1 VSHQQNTPEFE
12 PGFEPG
18 REPGYEAPNATHL
31 ERALSNRHIQLIA
44 IGGAIGTGLF
54 MGSGKTISVAGPA
67 VILVYMIIGFM
78 LYFVMRA
85 MGELLL
91 TRTGYRNFADF
102 AADILGPW
110 AGYFVGWTYWFCWI
124 VTGVA
129 DVIVIASVYVKFWAD
144 SFPVWITA
152 LLVIA
157 VLLALNLPSVRGF
170 GETEFWFALVKI
182 VAISALIVVGLV
194 MIVTGFHH
202 EGATASFANL
212 VNQGGGFFG
221 GGWIGFVGGF
231 QIAVFAFVGIELV
244 GTTAAETKNPERNL
258 PKAVNSIPLRILL
271 FYVGSLVVLMS
282 VVPWT
287 RFSADESPF
296 VMLFSL
302 AGLGAA
308 AHLVNLVVLTSA
320 LSSANSGIYST
331 SRMLYGLATD
341 GDAPRPFS
349 KLSKHK
355 VPQNALFLTA
365 VFLLASVV
373 LLVFGLDQSKGFS
386 VVTTISSLC
395 FMFVWTLI
403 LVCYLV
409 HRRRRPKDHAESKFK
424 MPGGLVMPWVVFAF
438 FAFLLW
444 AFTGDPD
451 TLSGLIATPVWFV
464 LLGIGY
470 LFLRRS
476 RFHQAARA
484 EHRAKVAL
492 EKEEA
497 AGWRAEHAA

>member
-1 VSHQQNTPEFE
+1 MSQQQNTPAFE
-12 PGFEPG
+12 PGQ
-18 REPGYEAPNATHL
+18 EPGYEAADAPKL

-91 TRTGYRNFADF
+91 SKSGYRNFADF

-144 SFPVWITA
+144 SFPVWVTA
-152 LLVIA
+152 LVVIGI
-157 VLLALNLPSVRGF
+157 LLALNLPSVRGF
-170 GETEFWFALVKI
+170 GETEFWFALIKI

-194 MIVTGFHH
+194 MIVTGFEHA
-202 EGATASFANL
+202 GATASFANL
-212 VNQGGGFFG
+212 FNHGGGFFG

-244 GTTAAETKNPERNL
+244 GTAAAETKDPEHNL
-258 PKAVNSIPLRILL
+258 PKAVNAIPVRILL

-331 SRMLYGLATD
+331 SRMLYGLSTD
-341 GDAPRPFS
+341 GDAPRQFG
-349 KLSKHK
+349 KLSKRK
-355 VPQNALFLTA
+355 VPQNALFLSG

-403 LVCYLV
+403 LVSYLV
-409 HRRRRPKDHAESKFK
+409 HRKRRPQAHAESKFK

-438 FAFLLW
+438 FVFLLV
-444 AFTGDPD
+444 AFVFDAD
-451 TLSGLIATPVWFV
+451 TLAGLIATPIWFI

-476 RFHQAARA
+476 RFHAAARA
-484 EHRAKVAL
+484 EHRAIVA
-492 EKEEA
+492 KEHQEA
-497 AGWRAEHAA
+497 AAWRAEHAG

>member
-1 VSHQQNTPEFE
+1 
-12 PGFEPG
+12 
-18 REPGYEAPNATHL
+18 
-31 ERALSNRHIQLIA
+31 
-44 IGGAIGTGLF
+44 
-54 MGSGKTISVAGPA
+54 
-67 VILVYMIIGFM
+67 
-78 LYFVMRA
+78 
-85 MGELLL
+85 
-91 TRTGYRNFADF
+91 
-102 AADILGPW
+102 
-110 AGYFVGWTYWFCWI
+110 
-124 VTGVA
+124 
-129 DVIVIASVYVKFWAD
+129 
-144 SFPVWITA
+144 
-152 LLVIA
+152 
-157 VLLALNLPSVRGF
+157 
-170 GETEFWFALVKI
+170 
-182 VAISALIVVGLV
+182 